1 MGMGGG
7 HGAEDPITDINV
19 TPLVDICLVLV
30 IIFMVT
36 VPIMMTS
43 SPIEVKLPQADTME
57 AREDVNVTVAINP
70 SDSVAVDTKLCT
82 IMQLPEFMKEAVD
95 AKGTD
100 KMLII
105 KADKEVNHDRVLLIM
120 DIAKKLGCTRISVS
134 TTQQKK

>member
-7 HGAEDPITDINV
+7 HGAEDPITEINV

-43 SPIEVKLPQADTME
+43 SPIEVKLPRANTME

-70 SDSVAVDTKLCT
+70 TDSAAVDTRACT
-82 IMQLPEFMKEAVD
+82 LMELPQFMKEAVE

-105 KADKEVNHDRVLLIM
+105 RADKEVNHDRVLLIM
-120 DIAKKLGCTRISVS
+120 DIAKKLGCSRISVA
-134 TTQQKK
+134 TTQQK